1 MNYSVEQLVV
11 QLKAL
16 ADPARLRI
24 VVLCAQGECSVSE
37 LTRVLGLSQ
46 PRVSQHLKQLCA
58 VELLERFRDGHFV
71 YYRLKAGGRQAALR
85 RKLLGLI
92 PADDV
97 SFSEDIERLRS
108 LRNSSS
114 GDATT
119 KDRSTGNRSL
129 HRALVELTVAAP
141 VGDLVDIGSGH
152 GRILKMLSSRARRA
166 VGVDIDPDARRFAR
180 AELLLAG
187 LPNCTL
193 RQGDM
198 YRLPLGDNEFDTA
211 ILDDVLFDAERPT
224 DAIAEAVRILRP
236 GGRLLLLGTT
246 GQLEFRDHATQLA
259 HWCADSGLRL
269 APARPVPA
277 MQPEWLLAVATKH
290 DAATAAA

>member
-1 MNYSVEQLVV
+1 MSYTAAQLVP

-24 VVLCAQGECSVSE
+24 VMLCAQGECSVSE
-37 LTRVLGLSQ
+37 LTRMLGLSQ
-46 PRVSQHLKQLCA
+46 PRVSQHLKQLCD
-58 VELLERFRDGHFV
+58 VGLLERFRDGHFV
-71 YYRLKAGGRQAALR
+71 YYRVLSGGPQAALR
-85 RKLLGLI
+85 RRLLALI
-92 PADDV
+92 PADDAI
-97 SFSEDIERLRS
+97 FAEDIARLRA
-108 LRNSSS
+108 LRGDGIES
-114 GDATT
+114 GDEPGAG
-119 KDRSTGNRSL
+119 SRSL

-141 VGDLVDIGSGH
+141 IGNLVDIGCGH
-152 GRILKMLSSRARRA
+152 GRILKLLASRARRA
-166 VGVDIDPDARRFAR
+166 VGVDIDSDARHFAR

-211 ILDDVLFDAERPT
+211 ILDDVLFDAERPA

-236 GGRLLLLGTT
+236 GGRLLLLATT
-246 GQLEFRDHATQLA
+246 GQRRFDDHAARLA
-259 HWCADSGLRL
+259 NWCAGNELRL
-269 APARPVPA
+269 ARARPIPA
-277 MQPEWLLAVATKH
+277 KQPQWLLAVATKH

>member
-11 QLKAL
+11 RLKAL

-24 VVLCAQGECSVSE
+24 VTLCAHGECSVSE

-46 PRVSQHLKQLCA
+46 PRVSQHLKQLCD
-58 VELLERFRDGHFV
+58 VGLLERFRDGHFV
-71 YYRLKAGGRQAALR
+71 YYRLPAGGGQAALQS
-85 RKLLGLI
+85 KLLALI
-92 PADDV
+92 PADDA
-97 SFSEDIERLRS
+97 SFVEDIERLRN
-108 LRNSSS
+108 LR
-114 GDATT
+114 GTGVD
-119 KDRSTGNRSL
+119 KVDDRGPGNRSL

-152 GRILKMLSSRARRA
+152 GRILKLLASRARRA
-166 VGVDIDPDARRFAR
+166 VGVDIDSDARRFAR

-198 YRLPLGDNEFDTA
+198 YRLPLGDSEFDTA
-211 ILDDVLFDAERPT
+211 ILDDVLFSAARPT

-236 GGRLLLLGTT
+236 GGRLLLLAAT
-246 GQLEFRDHATQLA
+246 GPQEFRDHAAQLA
-259 HWCADSGLRL
+259 NWCAQSGLRL
-269 APARPVPA
+269 APARPIPA

-290 DAATAAA
+290 EAATAAA

>member
-1 MNYSVEQLVV
+1 MNYSVEQLVA

-24 VVLCAQGECSVSE
+24 VTLCAQGECSVSE

-46 PRVSQHLKQLCA
+46 PRVSQHLKQLCD
-58 VELLERFRDGHFV
+58 VGLLERFRDGHFV
-71 YYRLKAGGRQAALR
+71 YYRLPAGGRQSSLR
-85 RKLLGLI
+85 RKLLALI
-92 PADDV
+92 PSDDADFAVDR
-97 SFSEDIERLRS
+97 ERLRS
-108 LRNSSS
+108 LR
-114 GDATT
+114 GTGI
-119 KDRSTGNRSL
+119 DRLDEAGPGNRSL

-152 GRILKMLSSRARRA
+152 GRILKLLASRARRA
-166 VGVDIDPDARRFAR
+166 VGVDIDSDARRFAR

-193 RQGDM
+193 REGDM
-198 YRLPLGDNEFDTA
+198 YRLPLGDSEFDTA
-211 ILDDVLFDAERPT
+211 ILDDVLFGAERPT

-236 GGRLLLLGTT
+236 GGRLLLLAAT
-246 GQLEFRDHATQLA
+246 GPEEFPNRAAQLA
-259 HWCADSGLRL
+259 SWCADSNLRL
-269 APARPVPA
+269 APARPIPA

-290 DAATAAA
+290 DAATEAA

>member
-1 MNYSVEQLVV
+1 MKTSTEQLVT

-24 VVLCAQGECSVSE
+24 VMLCAQGECSVSE
-37 LTRVLGLSQ
+37 LTGVLGLSQ
-46 PRVSQHLKQLCA
+46 PRVSQHLKQLCD
-58 VELLERFRDGHFV
+58 VGLLERFRDGHFV
-71 YYRLKAGGRQAALR
+71 YYRLMTGGRQAALR
-85 RKLLGLI
+85 RKLLALI
-92 PADDV
+92 PEDDDNFV
-97 SFSEDIERLRS
+97 ADIERLKS
-108 LRNSSS
+108 LRGTGIDSV
-114 GDATT
+114 D
-119 KDRSTGNRSL
+119 DRAGGNRSL

-141 VGDLVDIGSGH
+141 VGDLVDIGCGH
-152 GRILKMLSSRARRA
+152 GRILKLLASRARRA
-166 VGVDIDPDARRFAR
+166 VGVDIDSDARHFAR

-236 GGRLLLLGTT
+236 GGRLLLLAAS
-246 GQLEFRDHATQLA
+246 GQREFRGNAAQLA
-259 HWCADSGLRL
+259 RWCADSGLRL
-269 APARPVPA
+269 APARPIPA

-290 DAATAAA
+290 TAATAAA

>member
-1 MNYSVEQLVV
+1 MSHSVEQLVV

-24 VVLCAQGECSVSE
+24 VMLCAQGECSVSE

-58 VELLERFRDGHFV
+58 VDLLEGFRDGHFV

-85 RKLLGLI
+85 RRLLALI
-92 PADDV
+92 PADDAG
-97 SFSEDIERLRS
+97 FAEDIERLRS
-108 LRNSSS
+108 LRDT
-114 GDATT
+114 GDAGT
-119 KDRSTGNRSL
+119 DDHVTGSRSL

-152 GRILKMLSSRARRA
+152 GRILKLLASRARRA

-211 ILDDVLFDAERPT
+211 ILDDVLFEAERPRH
-224 DAIAEAVRILRP
+224 AIAEAVRILRP
-236 GGRLLLLGTT
+236 GGRLFLLATT
-246 GQLEFRDHATQLA
+246 RPREFHDHAAQLA
-259 HWCADSGLRL
+259 SWCADSGLRL
-269 APARPVPA
+269 APARPIPA
-277 MQPEWLLAVATKH
+277 MQPEWLLAVATKY

>member
-1 MNYSVEQLVV
+1 MKYSVEQLVV

-24 VVLCAQGECSVSE
+24 VTLCAHGECSVSE

-46 PRVSQHLKQLCA
+46 PRVSQHLKQLCD
-58 VELLERFRDGHFV
+58 VGLLERFRDGHFV
-71 YYRLKAGGRQAALR
+71 YYRLPAGGGQAALR
-85 RKLLGLI
+85 SKLLALI
-92 PADDV
+92 PADDA
-97 SFSEDIERLRS
+97 SFVQDIERLRN
-108 LRNSSS
+108 LR
-114 GDATT
+114 GTGV
-119 KDRSTGNRSL
+119 DRADDRGPGNRSL

-152 GRILKMLSSRARRA
+152 GRILKLLASRARRA
-166 VGVDIDPDARRFAR
+166 VGVDIDSDARRFAR

-198 YRLPLGDNEFDTA
+198 YRLPLGDSEFDTA
-211 ILDDVLFDAERPT
+211 ILDDVLFSAARPT

-236 GGRLLLLGTT
+236 GGRVLLLAAT
-246 GQLEFRDHATQLA
+246 GPQEFRDHAAQLA
-259 HWCADSGLRL
+259 NWCAQSGLRL
-269 APARPVPA
+269 APARPIPA

-290 DAATAAA
+290 EAATAAA

>member
-1 MNYSVEQLVV
+1 MNHSIEQLVV

-24 VVLCAQGECSVSE
+24 VMLCAQGECSVSE
-37 LTRVLGLSQ
+37 LTHVLGLSQ
-46 PRVSQHLKQLCA
+46 PRVSQHLKQLCD
-58 VELLERFRDGHFV
+58 VDLLERFRDGHFV
-71 YYRLKAGGRQAALR
+71 YYRLRTGGRQAGLR
-85 RKLLGLI
+85 RKLLALI
-92 PADDV
+92 PGDDA
-97 SFSEDIERLRS
+97 SFVDDIERLR
-108 LRNSSS
+108 RIRGIGAGNE
-114 GDATT
+114 D
-119 KDRSTGNRSL
+119 DRDTGNRSL

-152 GRILKMLSSRARRA
+152 GRILKLLASRARRA

-198 YRLPLGDNEFDTA
+198 YRLPLDDHAFDTA
-211 ILDDVLFDAERPT
+211 ILDDVLFDAERPR

-236 GGRLLLLGTT
+236 GGRLLLLAST
-246 GQLEFRDHATQLA
+246 GQGAFRDHAAQLA
-259 HWCADSGLRL
+259 KWCADSGLRI
-269 APARPVPA
+269 APPRPVPA
-277 MQPEWLLAVATKH
+277 KQPEWLLAVAIKH

>member
-1 MNYSVEQLVV
+1 
-11 QLKAL
+11 
-16 ADPARLRI
+16 
-24 VVLCAQGECSVSE
+24 
-37 LTRVLGLSQ
+37 
-46 PRVSQHLKQLCA
+46 
-58 VELLERFRDGHFV
+58 
-71 YYRLKAGGRQAALR
+71 
-85 RKLLGLI
+85 
-92 PADDV
+92 
-97 SFSEDIERLRS
+97 
-108 LRNSSS
+108 
-114 GDATT
+114 
-119 KDRSTGNRSL
+119 L

-152 GRILKMLSSRARRA
+152 GRFLKLLASRARRA

-224 DAIAEAVRILRP
+224 DAITEAVRILRP
-236 GGRLLLLGTT
+236 GGRLLL
-246 GQLEFRDHATQLA
+246 
-259 HWCADSGLRL
+259 GLRL

-277 MQPEWLLAVATKH
+277 MQPKWLLAVATKH

>member
-1 MNYSVEQLVV
+1 MNYSVEQLVP

-24 VVLCAQGECSVSE
+24 VTLCAQGECSVSE

-46 PRVSQHLKQLCA
+46 PRVSQHLKQLCDA
-58 VELLERFRDGHFV
+58 GLLERFRDGHFV
-71 YYRLKAGGRQAALR
+71 YYRLPAGGRQAALR
-85 RKLLGLI
+85 RKLLALI
-92 PADDV
+92 PADDA
-97 SFSEDIERLRS
+97 SFAEDLERLRS
-108 LRNSSS
+108 LR
-114 GDATT
+114 GTGVD
-119 KDRSTGNRSL
+119 KVDDRGSGNRSL

-152 GRILKMLSSRARRA
+152 GRILKLLASRARHA
-166 VGVDIDPDARRFAR
+166 VGVDIDSDARRFAR
-180 AELLLAG
+180 AEVLLAG

-211 ILDDVLFDAERPT
+211 ILDDVLFGAERPT
-224 DAIAEAVRILRP
+224 EAIAEAVRILRP
-236 GGRLLLLGTT
+236 GGRLLLLAAT
-246 GQLEFRDHATQLA
+246 GPNEFRDHAAQLA
-259 HWCADSGLRL
+259 NWCADSGLRL
-269 APARPVPA
+269 APARPIPA

-290 DAATAAA
+290 DAATEAA

>member
-1 MNYSVEQLVV
+1 MENGVEQFVV

-24 VVLCAQGECSVSE
+24 VMLCAKGECSVSE
-37 LTRVLGLSQ
+37 LTQVLGLSQ

-71 YYRLKAGGRQAALR
+71 YYRLRAGGPQAALR
-85 RKLLGLI
+85 RKLLALI
-92 PADDV
+92 PADEV
-97 SFSEDIERLRS
+97 SFSDDIERLRS
-108 LRNSSS
+108 LRNT
-114 GDATT
+114 GDAAAD
-119 KDRSTGNRSL
+119 DRGTGSRSL

-152 GRILKMLSSRARRA
+152 GRILKLLASRARRA

-211 ILDDVLFDAERPT
+211 ILDDVLFEAERPRH
-224 DAIAEAVRILRP
+224 AIAEAVRILRP
-236 GGRLLLLGTT
+236 GGRLFLLATT
-246 GQLEFRDHATQLA
+246 RKSAFRDHAAQLA
-259 HWCADSGLRL
+259 SWCADSGLRL
-269 APARPVPA
+269 APARPIPA

-290 DAATAAA
+290 DAAIAAA